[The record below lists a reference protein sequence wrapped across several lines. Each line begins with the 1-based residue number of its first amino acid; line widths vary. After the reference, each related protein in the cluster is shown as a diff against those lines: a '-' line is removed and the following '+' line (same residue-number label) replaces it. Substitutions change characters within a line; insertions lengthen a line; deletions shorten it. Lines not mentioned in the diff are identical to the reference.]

1 MSKRTIIC
9 LCGGKMHH
17 SDDMENPFAGTDDLR
32 PFYQCEKCGEIVN
45 AEPPHSEH
53 RGWDSLLDDIG
64 AALSDDDCALRPCDV
79 CSGQHTGPGQTCPA
93 CRAPAGP
100 PDLGDVLRRAE
111 SAIEDLPAD
120 EFEAFCA
127 AHPGLW
133 AALVAE
139 SAIEDLPADESEAFC
154 AAHPGLRAALVKA
167 AAGRG

>member
-1 MSKRTIIC
+1 MSKETKLDVALRNATESIVANWRPSRSAR
-9 LCGGKMHH
+9 GTMVATE
-17 SDDMENPFAGTDDLR
+17 MVEAAVRAGAKAVLVCADAL
-32 PFYQCEKCGEIVN
+32 
-45 AEPPHSEH
+45 PHSEH

-79 CSGQHTGPGQTCPA
+79 CSGQHTGPGTTCPA
-93 CRAPAGP
+93 CRPQAGP

-111 SAIEDLPAD
+111 SAILDLPAD

-133 AALVAE
+133 AALV
-139 SAIEDLPADESEAFC
+139 
-154 AAHPGLRAALVKA
+154 KA

>member
-1 MSKRTIIC
+1 MTKKNKSHTPLAAITDNIMVGWDLPCWMR
-9 LCGGKMHH
+9 GAVVEAVRRGAR
-17 SDDMENPFAGTDDLR
+17 AGI
-32 PFYQCEKCGEIVN
+32 EAV
-45 AEPPHSEH
+45 AEPEATPALPHSEH
-53 RGWDSLLDDIG
+53 RGWDSLFDNVAAVKPADDG
-64 AALSDDDCALRPCDV
+64 DDDCSLRRCDV

-120 EFEAFCA
+120 EADEFEAFCA

-139 SAIEDLPADESEAFC
+139 SA
-154 AAHPGLRAALVKA
+154 
-167 AAGRG
+167 GRG